1 MARVADAE
9 IERLKAET
17 SLPRL
22 IEASGVKLEKRGRD
36 FIGLC
41 PFHAA
46 DTPSLIVSRDN
57 NLWHCDGCGAR
68 GGVIEWAMKKNGVS
82 FRHAVELLRE
92 GVAQVA
98 DEPVKRSTI
107 RALQAPVAL
116 DADDQKLCN
125 QVFDYYHATLKQSPE
140 ALAYLKKR
148 GIEGDDVITTF
159 RLGYANRT
167 LGLRLPDKTRKEGRI
182 IRERLERLGLYRDTG
197 HEHFNGSLVVP
208 VMNEQGDVRD
218 AYGRKILNNLR
229 AGTPLHLY
237 LPGERRGVWNVKAL
251 AASNEIILCQSLI
264 DAMTFW
270 CAGYRNVTTAYG
282 PDGLTGEIMEA
293 FKTHG
298 VARVLIAYGHGE
310 AGKQGVENVAAQL
323 MAAGIECW
331 RIRSPKG
338 MDANDYALKVQ
349 PAAKSLGVLI
359 RKAEWLGNGKMP
371 VRPKPEPELSHAPP
385 EKSDGQG
392 AYSPPSEIA
401 AVDAPM
407 SDPRTAEP
415 PAPFLPASPVP
426 PAPRC
431 DLDAA
436 VSDTELIMNFAARR
450 WRVRGLPKNLAVGV
464 LKVNIMV
471 SEGDAFHVDTL
482 DLYNARARG
491 MFTEQAATE
500 LRAKEPEIKSEL
512 GRVLLRLEQQ
522 QDETI
527 RKTLEIKPAHPAMA
541 DHERDAALALLK
553 TPDLMERILADF
565 EKCGVTGERV
575 NKITAYLAATSR
587 KLDHPLGI
595 VVQSSSAAGKTSLMD
610 AVLAFIPDED
620 KVRYSAMTGQSLY
633 YLGAA
638 NLRHK
643 VLAIAE
649 EEGAQ
654 RVSYALKL
662 LQSEG
667 ELTIASTGADANGN
681 LITQEYRVEGPTAL
695 ITTTTAIDVDEEL
708 MNRCLVLAVDEGRE
722 QTRAIH
728 ARQRAKRTLLGLRLK
743 QERDDILALHKNAQ
757 RLLLPLAVV
766 NPYADR
772 LTFLDDRTRTR
783 RDHEKYLT
791 LIDAIA
797 LLHQHQRPVRT
808 FTEGGRSMDYIEATA
823 SDILK
828 ATQLAHEVLG
838 RSLDELP
845 PQTRRLL
852 RLIQDMVTERSRA
865 LACKQADIRFTRR
878 ELREH
883 TGIGD
888 TQLRLHLDRLV
899 RLEYVLVHR
908 GGRGQSFVYECFYD
922 GSAGD
927 SPHLS
932 GLIDAAALQK
942 ALDDMP
948 MTATSRGETAPFAG
962 PSRGQSAPNAGGS
975 RPNPLPETAGAAT
988 LPEDSGEPAPETRIQ
1003 TGGGENSSYQ
1013 YDLLLAASG
1022 HAA

>member
-1 MARVADAE
+1 MARSSDAE

-17 SLPRL
+17 SLPRV

-46 DTPSLIVSRDN
+46 ETPSLTVTRET
-57 NLWHCDGCGAR
+57 NLWHCDTCGAG
-68 GGVIEWAMKKNGVS
+68 GGVIEWAMRKNGVS

-107 RALQAPVAL
+107 RALQAPVAP
-116 DADDQKLCN
+116 DADDQQLLN

-148 GIEGDDVITTF
+148 GIEGEELITTF

-208 VMNEQGDVRD
+208 VMDERGDVLD
-218 AYGRKILNNLR
+218 AYGRKIRNDLR
-229 AGTPLHLY
+229 AGTPLRLY
-237 LPGERRGVWNVKAL
+237 LPGERRGVWNLKAL

-282 PDGLTGEIMEA
+282 PEGFTGEMQEA
-293 FKTHG
+293 FKAHG
-298 VARVLIAYGHGE
+298 VARVLIAYGHSE
-310 AGKQGVENVAAQL
+310 AGKEGAHIVAALL
-323 MAAGIECW
+323 MDAGIECW
-331 RIRSPKG
+331 RIRFPKG
-338 MDANDYALKVQ
+338 MDANDYALKVR
-349 PAAKSLGVLI
+349 PASKSLGVLI
-359 RKAEWLGNGKMP
+359 RKAEWLGKGKMP
-371 VRPKPEPELSHAPP
+371 DRPAPQASIETP
-385 EKSDGQG
+385 EKNREQG
-392 AYSPPSEIA
+392 AYSPPSENTA

-407 SDPRTAEP
+407 ADPRAAEAL
-415 PAPFLPASPVP
+415 APFLPASPVP

-436 VSDTELIMNFAARR
+436 VSDTELVMTFAARR

-464 LKVNIMV
+464 LKVNVMV

-491 MFTEQAATE
+491 MFTEQAAAE

-541 DHERDAALALLK
+541 DPERDAALALLK
-553 TPDLMERILADF
+553 APDLMERILADF
-565 EKCGVTGERV
+565 ETCGVTGETV

-587 KLDHPLGI
+587 KLDHPLGV

-728 ARQRAKRTLLGLRLK
+728 ARQRAKRTLPGLRRK
-743 QERDDILALHKNAQ
+743 REKEDILTLHKNAQ
-757 RLLLPLAVV
+757 RLLQPLAVV

-797 LLHQHQRPVRT
+797 LLHQHQRPVKT
-808 FTEGGRSMDYIEATA
+808 LTEGGRGMDYIEATIA
-823 SDILK
+823 DIMK
-828 ATQLAHEVLG
+828 ATHLAHEVLG

-865 LACKQADIRFTRR
+865 LACKPADIRFTRR

-888 TQLRLHLDRLV
+888 TQIRLHLERLV
-899 RLEYVLVHR
+899 LLEYVLVHR
-908 GGRGQSFVYECFYD
+908 GGRGQSFVYELLYD
-922 GSAGD
+922 GSAGE

-932 GLIDAAALQK
+932 GLIDADALQR
-942 ALDDMP
+942 ALGDPP
-948 MTATSRGETAPFAG
+948 MTETSRGETGGFAG
-962 PSRGQSAPNAGGS
+962 SSRGQNGVNAGAS
-975 RPNPLPETAGAAT
+975 RPAAMPATEGAAT
-988 LPEDSGEPAPETRIQ
+988 LPENSPEPAPETRIL
-1003 TGGGENSSYQ
+1003 TGSDDNASYQ
-1013 YDLLLAASG
+1013 YDLPLAASG